1 MNSKLAIA
9 AVLSAVSVVFA
20 SVGPAH
26 AEYGDTYTVDQSFR
40 EQSALMEGVDPE
52 VWLMSDDQLIALGE
66 SESVLD
72 NPARDLI
79 ADRVATESG
88 LGGNGQ
94 GDSDRPSLNQ
104 DGLRQ
109 ALSDLVEPAADIDTV
124 RQVLSDP
131 ELAPVIDQGQKSV
144 ETLPTIEGQSG
155 KVTLSHPAKSEY
167 TISISP
173 KDAAIV
179 NTQKGVVESK
189 NEHTGVL
196 SVSQVTADMGGQVVS
211 VLPSPD
217 SPYADFNVDLPN
229 GYTFVP
235 KSDGSLS
242 IRDTLGEEEGE
253 VEKAWAVDADGK
265 RLETSYEVL
274 GDGTLRQHV
283 NTKGA
288 AFPIVAD
295 PSVQWWVVTAAKCAG
310 EIAIAFTP
318 FKVAKVVAS
327 LNRIIKTSKVV
338 AKAVKALGGVKNAAV
353 AVMKYS
359 FNLLKSKLGKWGS
372 KMPSFGISAYVK
384 KHAKSIFSFV
394 GWGIFDALG
403 FGGCGA
409 LIAQLF

>member
-1 MNSKLAIA
+1 MNSKLAITA
-9 AVLSAVSVVFA
+9 ALSAVSVVFA
-20 SVGPAH
+20 TMGPAN
-26 AEYGDTYTVDQSFR
+26 AQNEDAYTVDHSLG
-40 EQSALMEGVDPE
+40 EQSTLMEGVDPE
-52 VWLMSDDQLIALGE
+52 VWLMSDEQLIALGE

-94 GDSDRPSLNQ
+94 GDPDRPSSNQ
-104 DGLRQ
+104 GALREV
-109 ALSDLVEPAADIDTV
+109 LSDLVEPAADIDTV

-235 KSDGSLS
+235 KSDGSIS

-253 VEKAWAVDADGK
+253 VEKACKVDF
-265 RLETSYEVL
+265 LL
-274 GDGTLRQHV
+274 CWMGD
-283 NTKGA
+283 
-288 AFPIVAD
+288 I
-295 PSVQWWVVTAAKCAG
+295 
-310 EIAIAFTP
+310 
-318 FKVAKVVAS
+318 
-327 LNRIIKTSKVV
+327 
-338 AKAVKALGGVKNAAV
+338 
-353 AVMKYS
+353 
-359 FNLLKSKLGKWGS
+359 
-372 KMPSFGISAYVK
+372 
-384 KHAKSIFSFV
+384 
-394 GWGIFDALG
+394 
-403 FGGCGA
+403 
-409 LIAQLF
+409 